1 VASVRADSNP
11 ANAGYG
17 GANNVIANS
26 MSLLTPASCQRRFA
40 VTLLALACTLA
51 TSFAVPSA
59 HAADQRNKSSA
70 SKKAQPRVPVDAPA
84 HVTQLNGDA
93 ATPSLATG
101 SKGAAVV
108 RAQILLDRAWFT
120 PGEIDGLFSSNM
132 QRAVAAF
139 QLARG
144 LPTSGRIDAGTWAAL
159 QENAPAPFSTYTLTD
174 ADIAGPYE
182 KLPVDPMDKAKLTAL
197 GYESM
202 QEALAERFHLA
213 PKLLAELNRGRP
225 LSAGDMIVVPDVA
238 GGVKPAGP
246 AVSVRIDKG
255 DKMLYVLGAQDK
267 VLAGFPVSFGGA
279 DDPLPVGRLKI
290 TSEVKNPQFTY
301 NPQLLKGTKPTDVKT
316 QLPAGPNN
324 PVGVMW
330 LGLSKPHWGIHGTNE
345 PSRMARVDTNGCV
358 RLTNWD
364 VLRLASLVKSGVPV
378 DVQD

>member
-1 VASVRADSNP
+1 MP
-11 ANAGYG
+11 H
-17 GANNVIANS
+17 
-26 MSLLTPASCQRRFA
+26 LTPAAFQRRFA
-40 VTLLALACTLA
+40 LTLLALACTLA
-51 TSFAVPSA
+51 TFATSPANAASHRKSAPVSKKGGAAVPA
-59 HAADQRNKSSA
+59 DAA
-70 SKKAQPRVPVDAPA
+70 AQVAK
-84 HVTQLNGDA
+84 LNGDS
-93 ATPSLATG
+93 ATPKLAPG

-108 RAQILLDRAWFT
+108 RAQVLLDRAWFT

-159 QENAPAPFSTYTLTD
+159 QENAAPPFTTYTLTD
-174 ADIAGPYE
+174 ADVAGPYE
-182 KLPVDPMDKAKLTAL
+182 KLPLDPMEKGKLAAL

-202 QEALAERFHLA
+202 QEALSERFHMA
-213 PKLLAELNRGRP
+213 PRLLADLNRGRR
-225 LSAGDMIVVPDVA
+225 LSAGDMMVVADVA
-238 GGVKPAGP
+238 DGVKPAGT
-246 AVSVRIDKG
+246 AVSVRIDKS

-301 NPQLLKGTKPTDVKT
+301 NPALLKSAKPTEVKT

-358 RLTNWD
+358 RMTNWD
-364 VLRLASLVKSGVPV
+364 VLRLASLVKPGLPV